1 MGMQTEPKASI
12 TFAYDYEL
20 NAKLVK
26 EIAQASPA
34 INKIVHREALCNALV
49 AFLLLGTIM
58 FFLVRFAL
66 QQVSMKDASYLL
78 SGIIAVSIA
87 LLFMM
92 HRMGHS
98 RYHVYRKAM
107 AKTLAQCEELA
118 LASKSMPVMATI
130 ELSEFGITYREA
142 RGGSQFP
149 WSTFESIYSDSG
161 AVTAIY
167 KNACDGIV
175 IPAGAFP
182 TTQDMENFATLA
194 RSLFEAA
201 PDTKLQQAEHLVCAN
216 CAYPCEGELGTL
228 CPECGK
234 RKFAV
239 HTNAHKFLRNGWF
252 RQLMQMALSK

>member
-12 TFAYDYEL
+12 TFVYDYEL

-34 INKIVHREALCNALV
+34 INKIVHREALCDALV
-49 AFLLLGTIM
+49 AFLLVGTPL
-58 FFLVRFAL
+58 FFVARFSL
-66 QQVSMKDASYLL
+66 NQVSMTDASSLLCGIFGVAVAILYL
-78 SGIIAVSIA
+78 
-87 LLFMM
+87 MY
-92 HRMGHS
+92 RMGHS

-107 AKTLAQCEELA
+107 ATTLAQCEELA
-118 LASKSMPVMATI
+118 LASKSTPVMATI
-130 ELSEFGITYREA
+130 EFSEFGLTYREA

-182 TTQDMENFATLA
+182 TTRDMENFATLA

-201 PDTKLQQAEHLVCAN
+201 PDTELQQAEHLVCAN

-234 RKFAV
+234 RKFGV
-239 HTNAHKFLRNGWF
+239 HSNADKFLRNGWF
-252 RQLMQMALSK
+252 RQLMHMALS